1 MERSITSFARLL
13 RQNGV
18 RVAAP
23 EIADAVAGAAVIGL
37 DERTSLQDVLATTLI
52 KRQADRPIFLRL
64 FAAFFGGRA
73 EVLAGLDQG
82 AAEAALL
89 ALPEVDAARLREE
102 LAAPEAARSELTQ
115 ALLAGDLGAL
125 ARLLEAARAGLP
137 LEGAVTPLQA
147 GFLSRRLL
155 AGAGAGRTERELAA
169 IAAGVRRR
177 GGSEALEQELLRR
190 LVGALDRF
198 GEAAR
203 RLVLDELNAR
213 LQSRRRTL
221 GLEDRAL
228 HSLSREELRRC
239 EEAVRQIAQ
248 KLKAKLARRQSR
260 DRRGA
265 LHVRRTLR
273 RNMGNG
279 GVPMDLAFRRRRPGR
294 PELVVLCDVSDSVRT
309 TTRLMLL
316 FVHSLQ
322 VLFSRV
328 RTFAFVADV
337 GEISDALRRAK
348 AEAAIDLSVAEAAI
362 NVHASSNYGRSL
374 ARFAARYGGSMG
386 QRTTVLV
393 VGDGRGNY
401 QPPEVDALVDV
412 RRRARRLVWICTEER
427 TSWGLGDSDMPRY
440 APACDQ
446 VLVVRTLAD
455 LEAMAEQLL
464 PSTAPRRRA

>member
-23 EIADAVAGAAVIGL
+23 EIADAVSGASIVGVEDREA
-37 DERTSLQDVLATTLI
+37 LQLVLAATLV
-52 KRQADRPIFLRL
+52 KRQQDRPTFLRL
-64 FAAFFGGRA
+64 FAAFFGGRVEA
-73 EVLAGLDQG
+73 LAGLEQG
-82 AAEAALL
+82 AAEDAAHG
-89 ALPEVDAARLREE
+89 LPEADAARLRAE
-102 LAAPEAARSELTQ
+102 LAQPDAGRSALTE

-125 ARLLEAARAGLP
+125 AGLLEQARAGVP
-137 LEGAVTPLQA
+137 LESAVTPLQA

-155 AGAGAGRTERELAA
+155 SGAGAGRAERELSA

-177 GGSEALEQELLRR
+177 GGSEALEQLLLSR
-190 LVGALDRF
+190 LLGALDRF
-198 GEAAR
+198 EGAAR
-203 RLVLDELNAR
+203 RLVLDDLNAR
-213 LQSRRRTL
+213 LRSRRRSL

-228 HSLSREELRRC
+228 HSLSREELHRC

-248 KLKAKLARRQSR
+248 KLKAKLARRQAR
-260 DRRGA
+260 QRRGA

-273 RNMGNG
+273 LNMGNG
-279 GVPMDLAFRRRRPGR
+279 GVPMKLAFRRHRPAR

-316 FVHSLQ
+316 FVHVLQ
-322 VLFSRV
+322 TLFSRV

-337 GEISDALRRAK
+337 GEISDALRRARP
-348 AEAAIDLSVAEAAI
+348 EAAVDLSVAEEAI

-374 ARFAARYGGSMG
+374 SRFSARFGGSIG
-386 QRTTVLV
+386 QRSTVLV

-401 QPPEVDALVDV
+401 QPPEVEALIDV

-427 TSWGLGDSDMPRY
+427 SSWGLGDSEMPRY
-440 APACDQ
+440 AKECDQ

-455 LEAMAEQLL
+455 LEAMAEELL